1 MIATERGVGIRIP
14 QYIKMLALRRPSVV
28 LSSCLPTISRSQHIN
43 NANIII
49 RCNSKKTKIL
59 WPTEHPQKKQLNKLK
74 DAISTNNN
82 NKQSQS
88 HAHNMKSNGG
98 ASNNKNISEPT
109 NEQLKIVAMHQ
120 AIPFVGFG
128 IMDNAILILAGETI
142 DIYLG
147 LTLGIST
154 MCAAAIGNIISDV
167 CGVAFGTVIED
178 ALLSWSKKIESITK
192 GRVKLPPM
200 PQLSYEQ
207 RNLRSVR
214 LSGQLGCA
222 LGLTVGCIIG
232 MFPLLFFSSDKEKE
246 VDDGEEEVNNK
257 LINYQNNEHIM
268 LEEIRNWKEKHT
280 EVADRLKLL
289 EKENMEIKSK
299 IR

>member
-1 MIATERGVGIRIP
+1 
-14 QYIKMLALRRPSVV
+14 MLALRRPSAV
-28 LSSCLPTISRSQHIN
+28 LSSRLPTISTHRSQHIIN
-43 NANIII
+43 TNIII
-49 RCNSKKTKIL
+49 RCNSKKSTKTL
-59 WPTEHPQKKQLNKLK
+59 WPTEHPEKKQLNKLK
-74 DAISTNNN
+74 DAISSNNT
-82 NKQSQS
+82 NKQTQS
-88 HAHNMKSNGG
+88 HAHSMRRNGG
-98 ASNNKNISEPT
+98 TNNKNVPEPT

-147 LTLGIST
+147 LKLGIST

-200 PQLSYEQ
+200 PKLSYEQ

-214 LSGQLGCA
+214 LSGQMGCA
-222 LGLTVGCIIG
+222 VGLTVGCVIG

-246 VDDGEEEVNNK
+246 VEDNEVEASVNNK
-257 LINYQNNEHIM
+257 LINYQNNERIM
-268 LEEIRNWKEKHT
+268 VEEIRNWKEKHT

-289 EKENMEIKSK
+289 EKEK
-299 IR
+299 

>member
-1 MIATERGVGIRIP
+1 MI
-14 QYIKMLALRRPSVV
+14 ALRRPSVV
-28 LSSCLPTISRSQHIN
+28 LSSRLLTISRSQHIN
-43 NANIII
+43 NANTII

-74 DAISTNNN
+74 DAISSNN
-82 NKQSQS
+82 NKQSSQS
-88 HAHNMKSNGG
+88 HAHNMRSNGG
-98 ASNNKNISEPT
+98 ASNNKNVPEPT

-214 LSGQLGCA
+214 LSGQMGCA
-222 LGLTVGCIIG
+222 IGLTVGCVIG
-232 MFPLLFFSSDKEKE
+232 MFPLLFFSSDKENE
-246 VDDGEEEVNNK
+246 VDNNSEAAAEVKNK
-257 LINYQNNEHIM
+257 LISYQNDERIM
-268 LEEIRNWKEKHT
+268 IEEIKNWKEKHA

-299 IR
+299 TR

>member
-1 MIATERGVGIRIP
+1 
-14 QYIKMLALRRPSVV
+14 MLALRRPSVV
-28 LSSCLPTISRSQHIN
+28 LSSRLPTISTHTPQHIIN
-43 NANIII
+43 TNIII
-49 RCNSKKTKIL
+49 RCSSKKTAKIL

-74 DAISTNNN
+74 DAISSNNN
-82 NKQSQS
+82 RQSSQS
-88 HAHNMKSNGG
+88 HAHNMRSNGG
-98 ASNNKNISEPT
+98 ASNNKNVPEPT

-214 LSGQLGCA
+214 LSSQMGCA
-222 LGLTVGCIIG
+222 IGLTVGCVIG
-232 MFPLLFFSSDKEKE
+232 MFPLLFFSSDKENGVENSE
-246 VDDGEEEVNNK
+246 VEASVNNK
-257 LINYQNNEHIM
+257 LIEYQNNERTM
-268 LEEIRNWKEKHT
+268 LKEIRNWKERHA
-280 EVADRLKLL
+280 EVADRLKIL
-289 EKENMEIKSK
+289 EKEKQG
-299 IR
+299 

>member
-1 MIATERGVGIRIP
+1 
-14 QYIKMLALRRPSVV
+14 MLALQRPSVV
-28 LSSCLPTISRSQHIN
+28 ISSRLTTRSRSQHIN
-43 NANIII
+43 NTSNIII

-74 DAISTNNN
+74 DAISSNN

-88 HAHNMKSNGG
+88 HAHNMRSNGG
-98 ASNNKNISEPT
+98 ASNNKNVPEPT

-167 CGVAFGTVIED
+167 AGVAFGTVIED
-178 ALLSWSKKIESITK
+178 ALLRWSKKIESITK
-192 GRVKLPPM
+192 GRVKLPPL
-200 PQLSYEQ
+200 PKLSHEQ

-222 LGLTVGCIIG
+222 VGLTVGCVIG

-246 VDDGEEEVNNK
+246 VEDSEVEISNNK
-257 LINYQNNEHIM
+257 LIEYQNNERIM
-268 LEEIRNWKEKHT
+268 IEEIRKWKEKHT

-289 EKENMEIKSK
+289 EKEEQDVDT
-299 IR
+299 RR

>member
-1 MIATERGVGIRIP
+1 MR
-14 QYIKMLALRRPSVV
+14 
-28 LSSCLPTISRSQHIN
+28 
-43 NANIII
+43 
-49 RCNSKKTKIL
+49 
-59 WPTEHPQKKQLNKLK
+59 
-74 DAISTNNN
+74 
-82 NKQSQS
+82 
-88 HAHNMKSNGG
+88 SNGG
-98 ASNNKNISEPT
+98 ANTSKNVPEPT

-192 GRVKLPPM
+192 GRVKLPPL
-200 PQLSYEQ
+200 PKLSYEQ

-214 LSGQLGCA
+214 LSGQMGCA
-222 LGLTVGCIIG
+222 VGLTVGCVIG

-246 VDDGEEEVNNK
+246 VEDNEVEESNNK
-257 LINYQNNEHIM
+257 LIKYQNNEQVM

-289 EKENMEIKSK
+289 EKENVEIKSK

>member
-1 MIATERGVGIRIP
+1 
-14 QYIKMLALRRPSVV
+14 MLALRRPSSAF
-28 LSSCLPTISRSQHIN
+28 LSSYLLTTTHRSQHIN
-43 NANIII
+43 KTIII
-49 RCNSKKTKIL
+49 RCNSKKTRIL

-74 DAISTNNN
+74 DAISSNT
-82 NKQSQS
+82 NKQTQS
-88 HAHNMKSNGG
+88 HAHNMRSNGG
-98 ASNNKNISEPT
+98 ASNNKNVPEPT

-167 CGVAFGTVIED
+167 AGVAFGTVIED
-178 ALLSWSKKIESITK
+178 ALLRWSKKIESITK
-192 GRVKLPPM
+192 GRVKLPPL
-200 PQLSYEQ
+200 PKLSHEQ

-222 LGLTVGCIIG
+222 LGLTVGCVIG
-232 MFPLLFFSSDKEKE
+232 MFPLLFFSSDKESDDSE
-246 VDDGEEEVNNK
+246 VEASNNK
-257 LINYQNNEHIM
+257 LIEYQNNERIM
-268 LEEIRNWKEKHT
+268 IEEIKTWKEKHA
-280 EVADRLKLL
+280 EVADKLKIL
-289 EKENMEIKSK
+289 EKEKEGMIK
-299 IR
+299 R

>member
-1 MIATERGVGIRIP
+1 
-14 QYIKMLALRRPSVV
+14 MLALRRPSVA
-28 LSSCLPTISRSQHIN
+28 LSSRLPTISRSQHIN

-49 RCNSKKTKIL
+49 RCNSKTTKIL

-74 DAISTNNN
+74 DAISSNN
-82 NKQSQS
+82 NKQSSQS
-88 HAHNMKSNGG
+88 HAHSMRSNGG
-98 ASNNKNISEPT
+98 ANNNKNVPEPT

-214 LSGQLGCA
+214 LSGQMGCA
-222 LGLTVGCIIG
+222 VGLTIGCVIG

-246 VDDGEEEVNNK
+246 VENSEAEANNK
-257 LINYQNNEHIM
+257 LIKYQNNEQVM

-299 IR
+299 TR

>member
-1 MIATERGVGIRIP
+1 
-14 QYIKMLALRRPSVV
+14 MLALRRPSVV
-28 LSSCLPTISRSQHIN
+28 LSSRLPTISRSQHIN

-49 RCNSKKTKIL
+49 RCSSKKTAKIL

-74 DAISTNNN
+74 DAISSNNN
-82 NKQSQS
+82 RQSSQS
-88 HAHNMKSNGG
+88 HAHNMRSNGG
-98 ASNNKNISEPT
+98 ASNNKNVPEPT

-214 LSGQLGCA
+214 LSSQMGCA
-222 LGLTVGCIIG
+222 IGLTVGCVIG
-232 MFPLLFFSSDKEKE
+232 MFPLLFFSSDKENGVENSE
-246 VDDGEEEVNNK
+246 VEASVNNK
-257 LINYQNNEHIM
+257 LIEYQNNERTM
-268 LEEIRNWKEKHT
+268 LKEIRNWKERHA
-280 EVADRLKLL
+280 EVADRLKIL
-289 EKENMEIKSK
+289 EKEKQG
-299 IR
+299 

>member
-1 MIATERGVGIRIP
+1 
-14 QYIKMLALRRPSVV
+14 MLALRRPAVAI
-28 LSSCLPTISRSQHIN
+28 SSRLTTISRSKHN
-43 NANIII
+43 NYTNIII

-74 DAISTNNN
+74 DAISSNNN

-88 HAHNMKSNGG
+88 HAHNMRSNGG
-98 ASNNKNISEPT
+98 ASNNKNVPEPT

-214 LSGQLGCA
+214 LSGQMGCA
-222 LGLTVGCIIG
+222 IGLTVGCVIG

-289 EKENMEIKSK
+289 EKENMEVKSK